1 MRSAQKSNARAFKLP
16 VMTEKID
23 IYKLANGMTILGI
36 PMSQVQSASFDF
48 LLPAGAAV
56 MPDNCCGASA
66 VISDWIFRGAGGKTS
81 KELTDRL
88 DGLGL
93 HRKSGVESKHI
104 ALSAA
109 LEAENLYQVIEL
121 YADIILKPALDDKQ
135 FEYSKQLALHG
146 LASLE
151 DDPMQKTL
159 LMLAEYFYPD
169 PLGRNP
175 LGKQDDLQKLTAEKC
190 IQIISENF
198 NIGQTVL
205 AIAGKYDFQK
215 LCRLLE
221 KLFAGKKPEKTKDIN
236 VKKQSPA
243 YHHQQHDGAQVHIG
257 IITPTVTPQSA
268 DYYNARVAVAV
279 LSGGMSSRL
288 FTEVR
293 EKRGLCYAIWASYHS
308 LKEMAGIRCYAGT
321 TPDKAQETYNVIIT
335 EFKRLAEGIGED
347 ELKRAKIGLQSSLI
361 MQSESTIARA
371 QAAAMDYYILG
382 KVRGLD
388 EIKQQI
394 EKTTVKSVLD
404 FLRKNPFDKS
414 CSVTIGPAEIKTV
427 SP

>member
-1 MRSAQKSNARAFKLP
+1 
-16 VMTEKID
+16 MTEKTD
-23 IYKLANGMTILGI
+23 IYKLANGITILGI
-36 PMSQVQSASFDF
+36 PMAQVQSAAFDI

-56 MPDNCCGASA
+56 TPDGCCGAPA
-66 VISDWIFRGAGGKTS
+66 IISDWIFRGAGGKTN
-81 KELTDRL
+81 KELTDQL

-93 HRKSGVESKHI
+93 HRKNSVESKHI
-104 ALSAA
+104 TLSAA
-109 LEAENLYQVIEL
+109 LEAENLHQVIEL

-135 FEYSKQLALHG
+135 FEYSRQLALQG

-159 LMLAEYFYPD
+159 LMLAEHFYPD

-175 LGKQDDLQKLTAEKC
+175 LGIQKDLQKLTAEKC
-190 IQIISENF
+190 VQIISENF

-221 KLFAGKKPEKTKDIN
+221 KLFIAEKPKKTQDIN
-236 VKKQSPA
+236 AKKQSLA
-243 YHHQQHDGAQVHIG
+243 YYHQQHGGAQVHIG
-257 IITPTVTPQSA
+257 IMMPTVTPENT

-293 EKRGLCYAIWASYHS
+293 EKRGLCYAIWASYNS
-308 LKEMAGIRCYAGT
+308 LKEMAGIKCYAGT

-335 EFKRLAEGIGED
+335 EFKRLTEGIGED

-361 MQSESTIARA
+361 MQSESTIARS

-382 KVRGLD
+382 KVRSLD
-388 EIKQQI
+388 EMKHQI

-404 FLRKNPFDKS
+404 FLRKNPFDKF
-414 CSVTIGPAEIKTV
+414 CSVTIGPTEIKTV
-427 SP
+427 